1 MPTIS
6 ISTEKLRDGLETDLT
21 VDDLE
26 EELAQLGTDV
36 ESIDDETTKVEIFPN
51 RPDLLSSPGLLR
63 NLRGLLDEETGLVDY
78 PVHDSEYTVSVS
90 EDVQGVRG
98 RTACAIIKG
107 LSLDQDDLD
116 ELITLQEKLHVT
128 YGREREECAIG
139 LYPLDKLSFP
149 ITYTALKPDDIA
161 FTPLGSKTE
170 QSAQT
175 ILSTHEKGEEYQ
187 ELLADKSK
195 YPVFQDSTGSFLSLP
210 PIINSQHTGR
220 VTTST
225 TDLFIESSGHDLETV
240 LRALNIVC
248 AHLSDDGGSVHEV
261 SIEYPDETVRTPSI
275 DDVDTTSVSTTK
287 VNDWLGTDLSADTMT
302 RMLGRMRHGVETS
315 EDGETINVSNPKYR
329 VDMIGT
335 SDVIEDVAIG
345 YGFNE
350 VGTDEGRD
358 HTNGVQSRETRFEN
372 KIRSYMIG
380 AGFQEVYTFSLTN
393 ASTAADLSAKK
404 PVELSNTVSDTYN
417 ALRCSIIPEHLD
429 VLQSNAHYSYPQ
441 QLFEVGR
448 VFTEDAS
455 QQTGV
460 REKTHL
466 CLTVSGSE
474 NSFSMIQ
481 GLLQGLEERF
491 GCAVEVKEH
500 SHPAMIDGRTAALI
514 TNSDIIGVFGELH
527 PSVLDDF
534 DVKQPTSAGEIDLRP
549 IITN

>member
-6 ISTEKLRDGLETDLT
+6 ISTDKLRDGLETDLT
-21 VDDLE
+21 VDELE

-36 ESIDDETTKVEIFPN
+36 EAIDDETTKVEIFPN
-51 RPDLLSSPGLLR
+51 RPDLLSSHGLLR
-63 NLRGLLDEETGLVDY
+63 NLRGLLDEETGLKEY

-90 EDVQGVRG
+90 EAVRDVRG
-98 RTACAIIKG
+98 RTACAVIKG

-116 ELITLQEKLHVT
+116 ELIALQEKLHVT
-128 YGREREECAIG
+128 YGRERAKCAIG

-149 ITYTALKPDDIA
+149 ITYTALKPDNIA

-170 QSAQT
+170 QSAET
-175 ILSTHEKGEEYQ
+175 ILSSHEKGEKYN

-195 YPVFQDSTGSFLSLP
+195 YPVFQDSAGSFLSLP

-248 AHLSDDGGSVHEV
+248 AHLSDAGGSVHEV
-261 SIEYPDETVRTPSI
+261 NIEYPDETVRTPSI
-275 DDVDTTSVSTTK
+275 DDVDTTSVKTTK
-287 VNDWLGTDLSADTMT
+287 VNEWLGTDLEPETMT
-302 RMLGRMRHGVETS
+302 TMLGRMRHGVNITEN
-315 EDGETINVSNPKYR
+315 GEIINVSNPTYR
-329 VDMIGT
+329 VDMIGS

-350 VGTDEGRD
+350 VGTDDQRD
-358 HTNGVQSRETRFEN
+358 HTNGAQTHETRFEN
-372 KIRSYMIG
+372 KIRSYIVG

-393 ASTAADLSAKK
+393 ASTAADLSTDT
-404 PVELSNTVSDTYN
+404 PVELANTVSDTYN
-417 ALRCSIIPEHLD
+417 ALRCSIIPEHLG

-441 QLFEVGR
+441 KLFEVGR
-448 VFTEDAS
+448 VFKDDAS
-455 QQTGV
+455 QETGV
-460 REKTHL
+460 REETHL

-474 NSFSMIQ
+474 DGFSMIQ

-491 GCAVEVKEH
+491 DCSINVKEH
-500 SHPAMIDGRTAALI
+500 SHPAMIAGRTAALI

-527 PSVLDDF
+527 PSVLNDF

-549 IITN
+549 IINK